1 MIKKFE
7 DFLSNKSIEESNENK
22 VIVKYRWLDYFN
34 NTWHETR
41 CEIINKTNKTAQIK
55 LLDFGPKGS
64 RPGRIMRVH
73 LNSLVGLQEHEP
85 DLSWRKITDP
95 DLFKD
100 KDNDDINEGMKN
112 PKEKFLEA
120 KNLVDKAKSSFKNN
134 NMENASKAWCEIYDL
149 YDDMYNEDTHNEE
162 ERMELFTN
170 FQEIMRNFT
179 DDEVFGITDYL
190 KKQYYY
196 IK

>member
-34 NTWHETR
+34 NTWYETR

-149 YDDMYNEDTHNEE
+149 YDDMYNEDAHNEE

-179 DDEVFGITDYL
+179 DDEVFGITEHL
-190 KKQYYY
+190 KKQYY
-196 IK
+196 KE